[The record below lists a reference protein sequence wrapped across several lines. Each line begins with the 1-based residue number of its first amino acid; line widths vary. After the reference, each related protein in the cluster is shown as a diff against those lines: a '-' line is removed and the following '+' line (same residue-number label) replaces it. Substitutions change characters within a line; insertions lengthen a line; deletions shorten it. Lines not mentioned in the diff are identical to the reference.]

1 MLQEANKHEE
11 QMLRIIRI
19 NEMVIKTG
27 ISKSGIYERLNPR
40 SDRYDECFPQPVRI
54 GARSIGWLSS
64 SVDEWLRSLS

>member
-1 MLQEANKHEE
+1 
-11 QMLRIIRI
+11 
-19 NEMVIKTG
+19 MVIKTG

-40 SDRYDECFPQPVRI
+40 SDRYDERFPQPVRI